1 MNGFYNRGLR
11 IDLTTETYEVFI
23 ISDELL
29 SHTLGGKGLAT
40 HFMLK
45 EIPAETDPLGPDNI
59 VIFTTGPITGCSVW
73 GSSRY
78 GVFTKSP
85 QTNLYAESYSGGHAP
100 EFIDAAGYDIVII
113 KGRSKVPV
121 WIDISDTDV
130 HIHPAH
136 DMWGLET
143 YATED
148 AVRARIADLYGEKC
162 GPVVIGPAAENMVR
176 FSVIEN
182 DYWRSAGRTGTGA
195 VLGSKQVKALAFRGQ
210 ARRKIAFPELLRDFT
225 KSITV
230 RSKEDKGVQ
239 GYKKVGTTGLVDL
252 LNEVGAFPSRCWQK
266 GRVEHRDTINSSALH
281 TRCDVK
287 PKACAK
293 CLMACGRL
301 STVKVGPHAGLTV
314 EGPEYETIYA
324 FGGLCEIRDI
334 EDIIYL
340 NDLCDRLGMD
350 TISAG
355 NLAALTIEASR
366 QGRIDLKLDYGDVE
380 GVAELLRDIAA
391 VRGIGALL
399 AQGIRH
405 AAQAWDME
413 DMAVHVKGLEPAG
426 YDPRV
431 LKGMAL
437 AYATSDRGACH
448 LRATFY
454 KPELSGMV
462 DPKATKGKAAVF
474 KIWEDRLTYFDMLIL
489 CRFYRDMYQ
498 WNELA
503 SITKALTGLEL
514 KEEDMIALA
523 SEVKDNVRRFNIREG
538 LQPMDDHLP
547 VALTTHSL
555 PETGNAITSEE
566 VKTMVSE
573 YYHARNWHGK
583 NGNPD

>member
-1 MNGFYNRGLR
+1 MHGFYNRGLR
-11 IDLTTETYEVFI
+11 VDLSAGRYEAFI

-29 SHTLGGKGLAT
+29 TQTLGGKGLAT
-40 HFMLK
+40 YFMLK
-45 EIPAETDPLGPDNI
+45 EIPAGSDPLSSENI
-59 VIFTTGPITGCSVW
+59 VIFATGPITGSPIW

-85 QTNLYAESYSGGHAP
+85 QTGLYAESYSGGHAP
-100 EFIDAAGYDIVII
+100 EYMDAAGYDIVII
-113 KGRSKVPV
+113 KGAAKEPV
-121 WIDISDTDV
+121 WIDISDTEV

-136 DMWGLET
+136 DLWGLDT

-148 AVRARIADLYGEKC
+148 AVREKVLELYGEKC
-162 GPVVIGPAAENMVR
+162 GPVVIGPAAENLVR

-195 VLGSKQVKALAFRGQ
+195 VLGSKKVKALAFRGQ
-210 ARRKIAFPELLRDFT
+210 ARRKIAYPELLKDFT
-225 KSITV
+225 KSITA

-252 LNEVGAFPSRCWQK
+252 LNEVGAFPSRYWQR
-266 GRVEHRDTINSSALH
+266 GRVEHRDGINSVALH

-301 STVKVGPHAGLTV
+301 STVKDGPHAGLTV

-340 NDLCDRLGMD
+340 NDLGDRLGMD

-355 NLAALTIEASR
+355 NLAGLTIEASR
-366 QGRIDLKLDYGDVE
+366 QGRIDLKLDYGDVD
-380 GVAELLRDIAA
+380 GVASLLREISA
-391 VRGIGALL
+391 VSGIGALL
-399 AQGIRH
+399 GQGIRH
-405 AAQAWDME
+405 AAQVWGME

-431 LKGMAL
+431 LKGMGL

-454 KPELSGMV
+454 KPELAGMV
-462 DPKATKGKAAVF
+462 DPQATKGKAAVF
-474 KIWEDRLTYFDMLIL
+474 KVWEDRLTYFDMLIL

-498 WNELA
+498 WKELA
-503 SITKALTGLEL
+503 TITKALTGLEL
-514 KEEDMIALA
+514 NVEDMIALA

-555 PETGNAITSEE
+555 SETGNAISAEE
-566 VKTMVSE
+566 VETMVSE
-573 YYHARNWHGK
+573 YYQVRNWQGK
-583 NGNPD
+583 IGSPD